1 MNRNNCHHLIENARK
16 TMTTKKLEPFLV
28 VMPVFFY
35 CGAVVRLF
43 QFSRS
48 FGDTKK
54 KFITMKSD
62 VKMVES
68 KKRAQTKKK
77 NMLNKLSI
85 SSLYQWL
92 NKRLQL

>member
-48 FGDTKK
+48 FGETKK

-62 VKMVES
+62 VKMVEES
-68 KKRAQTKKK
+68 ANKKK